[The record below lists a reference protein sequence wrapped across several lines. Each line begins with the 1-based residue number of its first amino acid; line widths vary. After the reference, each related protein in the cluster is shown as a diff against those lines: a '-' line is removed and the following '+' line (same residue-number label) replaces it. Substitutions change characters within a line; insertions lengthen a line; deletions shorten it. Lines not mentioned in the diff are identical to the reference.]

1 MEEAQRKK
9 QELRASVNAW
19 KKEHPDWRIGEA
31 METAKG
37 KLNAR
42 TWQGYTSVLPIFCY
56 FMQKTPQQII
66 NEREEQFKSDDRK
79 VRYYYEDKLDEFRQY
94 LIDHHYGARTVKAYL
109 GRVAGLFSNNRLD
122 LMLDKNFWAKSNKV
136 SSEIAQA
143 ITSTKRYP
151 DNDEMRL
158 IIELADNQQAL
169 AILFGYH
176 CGLTPT
182 DVVSLTWDR
191 LNVDFEHEKREF
203 IHVEAVRDKTGVD
216 HVIIL
221 NPDLLHFLKSHWMAQ
236 DKPVT
241 GWIFEGYN
249 DTAMNRRN
257 LNYFFKDLAVKAL
270 GETRGGELT
279 FKDLRDSFNEAILDS
294 EVNEEIK
301 DILMGHVRP
310 SAKGNYSFS
319 TASVVRIYRE
329 QIFPK
334 IAINGWALKEKASE
348 VDQLRDEMKRFKQ
361 ALDQV
366 ESENNAYKTRIDNLQ
381 TNLEQMKNVSDN
393 QSGELKKLSKIVN
406 SNVKSLDTWRREY
419 DLLHMWLQSK
429 ADDEIIQEFNELRR
443 QMNANWDDDAGGA
456 DP

>member
-1 MEEAQRKK
+1 MEEAQNKK
-9 QELRASVNAW
+9 EELRSSVNAW
-19 KKEHPDWRIGEA
+19 KKQHPDWLNSEA

-37 KLNAR
+37 KLTPR

-56 FMQKTPQQII
+56 FMDKTPQEII
-66 NEREEQFKSDDRK
+66 EEREQHYKSDDRK
-79 VRYYYEDKLDEFRQY
+79 IRYYYEDKMEEFRQF
-94 LIDHHYGARTVKAYL
+94 LIEHHYGARTIKAYL

-122 LMLDKNFWAKSNKV
+122 LLLDKSFWAKSNKS

-143 ITSTKRYP
+143 LETTKRYP

-158 IIELADNQQAL
+158 IVEIADNQQAL

-182 DVVSLTWDR
+182 DTVSLTWDR
-191 LNVDFEHEKREF
+191 LNIDFENEQREF
-203 IHVEAVRDKTGVD
+203 IHVDSVRDKTGVD

-221 NPDLLHFLKSHWMAQ
+221 NPDLLHFLKAHWLNK
-236 DKPVT
+236 DKPST

-257 LNYFFKDLAVKAL
+257 LNYFFKDLAIKAL
-270 GETRGGELT
+270 GEHRGGELT

-319 TASVVRIYRE
+319 TASVVRIYRDS
-329 QIFPK
+329 IYPK
-334 IAINGWALKEKASE
+334 LAINGWNLKRKASE
-348 VDQLRDEMKRFKQ
+348 VDEIKTVVQSLRD
-361 ALDQV
+361 ALTQV
-366 ESENNAYKTRIDNLQ
+366 ELENKSYKTRVDNLQ
-381 TNLEQMKNVSDN
+381 EQVSRLLEDEANREEQVERLNQYIYETILESDN
-393 QSGELKKLSKIVN
+393 PDNMVIKVLSK
-406 SNVKSLDTWRREY
+406 LPEDY
-419 DLLHMWLQSK
+419 DFILIPK
-429 ADDEIIQEFNELRR
+429 K
-443 QMNANWDDDAGGA
+443 
-456 DP
+456 

>member
-1 MEEAQRKK
+1 MEEAQNKK

-19 KKEHPDWRIGEA
+19 KKKHPDWLNSEA
-31 METAKG
+31 METAKS
-37 KLNAR
+37 KLTPR
-42 TWQGYTSVLPIFCY
+42 TYQGYTSVLPIFCY
-56 FMQKTPQQII
+56 FMDKTPQQII
-66 NEREEQFKSDDRK
+66 EEREQHYKSDDRK
-79 VRYYYEDKLDEFRQY
+79 VRYYYEDKLEEFRQF
-94 LIDHHYGARTVKAYL
+94 LIEHHYGARTIKAYL

-122 LMLDKNFWAKSNKV
+122 LLLDKSFWAKSNKS

-143 ITSTKRYP
+143 LETTKRYP

-158 IIELADNQQAL
+158 IIEIADNQQAL

-182 DVVSLTWDR
+182 DTVSLTWDR
-191 LNVDFEHEKREF
+191 LNIDFEQEKREF
-203 IHVEAVRDKTGVD
+203 IHVDSVRDKTGVD

-221 NPDLLHFLKSHWMAQ
+221 NPDLLHFLKAHWMSKT
-236 DKPVT
+236 KPST

-270 GETRGGELT
+270 GEHRGGELT

-319 TASVVRIYRE
+319 TASIVRIYRE

-334 IAINGWALKEKASE
+334 LAINGWALKEKASE
-348 VDQLRDEMKRFKQ
+348 VDVLKKTVDDLKN
-361 ALDQV
+361 ALSHV
-366 ESENNAYKTRIDNLQ
+366 ESENASYKTRVDNLQ
-381 TNLEQMKNVSDN
+381 EQVTSLAEQSQLQNETMKQIQERLSNYTDLKDGYDSVIRAIADISDEYNVFVDP
-393 QSGELKKLSKIVN
+393 ESK
-406 SNVKSLDTWRREY
+406 KSLNLFIKKKE
-419 DLLHMWLQSK
+419 
-429 ADDEIIQEFNELRR
+429 N
-443 QMNANWDDDAGGA
+443 
-456 DP
+456 

>member
-1 MEEAQRKK
+1 MEEAQNKK
-9 QELRASVNAW
+9 QELRENVNAW
-19 KKEHPDWRIGEA
+19 KKKHPNWLNSEA
-31 METAKG
+31 METAKS
-37 KLNAR
+37 KLTPR
-42 TWQGYTSVLPIFCY
+42 TYQGYTSVLPIFCY
-56 FMQKTPQQII
+56 FMDKKPQEII
-66 NEREEQFKSDDRK
+66 EEREQHYKSDDRK
-79 VRYYYEDKLDEFRQY
+79 VRYYYEDKLEEFRQF
-94 LIDHHYGARTVKAYL
+94 LIEHHYGARTIKAYL

-122 LMLDKNFWAKSNKV
+122 LLLDKSFWAKSNKA

-143 ITSTKRYP
+143 LESTKRYP

-158 IIELADNQQAL
+158 IIEIADNQQAL

-182 DVVSLTWDR
+182 DTVSLTWDR
-191 LNVDFEHEKREF
+191 LNIDFENEKRDF

-221 NPDLLHFLKSHWMAQ
+221 NPDLLHFLKTHWLSKG
-236 DKPVT
+236 KPST

-249 DTAMNRRN
+249 DQAMNRRN
-257 LNYFFKDLAVKAL
+257 LNYIFKDLAIKAL

-319 TASVVRIYRE
+319 TASIVRIYRE

-334 IAINGWALKEKASE
+334 LAINGWALKEKASE
-348 VDQLRDEMKRFKQ
+348 VDILRKEVLGLKN
-361 ALDQV
+361 ALTHV
-366 ESENNAYKTRIDNLQ
+366 ESENASYKTRVDNLQ
-381 TNLEQMKNVSDN
+381 ESLETLRDLDDKQDKEID
-393 QSGELKKLSKIVN
+393 ELRETVDDLI
-406 SNVKSLDTWRREY
+406 KSISSWHKDY
-419 DLLHMWLQSK
+419 DLLHMWIQSK
-429 ADDEIIQEFNELRR
+429 GDTEVIKEFNELRK
-443 QMNANWDDDAGGA
+443 QFKANWDDDVGGE
-456 DP
+456 DE

>member
-1 MEEAQRKK
+1 M
-9 QELRASVNAW
+9 
-19 KKEHPDWRIGEA
+19 D
-31 METAKG
+31 
-37 KLNAR
+37 
-42 TWQGYTSVLPIFCY
+42 
-56 FMQKTPQQII
+56 KTPQEII
-66 NEREEQFKSDDRK
+66 DEREAHFKSDDRK
-79 VRYYYEDKLDEFRQY
+79 IRYYYEDKLDEFRQF
-94 LIDHHYGARTVKAYL
+94 LIDHHYGAHTVKAYL

-122 LMLDKNFWAKSNKV
+122 LMLDKTFWAKSNKV

-143 ITSTKRYP
+143 ITTTKRYP

-169 AILFGYH
+169 AVLFGYH

-182 DVVSLTWDR
+182 DTVSLTWDR
-191 LNVDFEHEKREF
+191 LNVDFENEKREF

-221 NPDLLHFLKSHWMAQ
+221 NPDILHFLKAHWLAR
-236 DKPVT
+236 DKPST
-241 GWIFEGYN
+241 GWIFEGYS
-249 DTAMNRRN
+249 DSAMNRRN

-270 GETRGGELT
+270 GEQRGGELT

-348 VDQLRDEMKRFKQ
+348 VDQLKDEVKRFRE
-361 ALDQV
+361 ALNLV
-366 ESENNAYKTRIDNLQ
+366 ESENTAYKTRVDNLQ
-381 TNLEQMKNVSDN
+381 QSLEGVREVSN
-393 QSGELKKLSKIVN
+393 SQSGEIKELTELVN
-406 SNVKSLDTWRREY
+406 EMVGSIANWHKDY
-419 DLLHMWLQSK
+419 DILYMWIQSK
-429 ADDEIIQEFNELRR
+429 GDNETIKEFKEIRKK
-443 QMNANWDDDAGGA
+443 MKYNWDDDVGGV
-456 DP
+456 DE

>member
-1 MEEAQRKK
+1 MA
-9 QELRASVNAW
+9 
-19 KKEHPDWRIGEA
+19 RIH
-31 METAKG
+31 
-37 KLNAR
+37 L
-42 TWQGYTSVLPIFCY
+42 VLPIFCY
-56 FMQKTPQQII
+56 SMQKTPQQII
-66 NEREEQFKSDDRK
+66 DEREEQFKSDDRK
-79 VRYYYEDKLDEFRQY
+79 IRYYYEDKLDEFRQY

-122 LMLDKNFWAKSNKV
+122 LMLDKNFWAKSNKM

-191 LNVDFEHEKREF
+191 LNVDFEQEKREF

-221 NPDLLHFLKSHWMAQ
+221 NPDILHFLRAHWLAR
-236 DKPVT
+236 DKPST
-241 GWIFEGYN
+241 GWVFEGYN

-257 LNYFFKDLAVKAL
+257 LNYFFKDLAIKAL

-348 VDQLRDEMKRFKQ
+348 VDQLRDEVKRFRK
-361 ALDQV
+361 ALNLV
-366 ESENNAYKTRIDNLQ
+366 ESENTAYKTRVDNLQ
-381 TNLEQMKNVSDN
+381 SNLEDVREVSVS
-393 QSGELKKLSKIVN
+393 QSGEIKELTETVNDMVESVANWHKDYDILYMWIRSKGDNETIREFKEIRKKMK
-406 SNVKSLDTWRREY
+406 Y
-419 DLLHMWLQSK
+419 
-429 ADDEIIQEFNELRR
+429 
-443 QMNANWDDDAGGA
+443 NWDDDVGGVSE
-456 DP
+456 